1 MKKVMALVL
10 VLFIGVIGFT
20 GCAKEEIGKKA
31 NVVALKGPTGMGM
44 VKLMEDDE
52 LGKTKNDY
60 TFSLSGAPDEVV
72 GMITTGQVD
81 IAAVP
86 TNLAATLYKKTE
98 GKVKIIANN
107 TLGVLYIVTNGVEI
121 TKTSDLRGKKIYATG
136 QGTTPEYVLNYVL
149 EQNGLIVGKD
159 VEVEYRAEHS
169 EVATL
174 MAAGEI
180 EIALLP
186 QPFVTSV
193 LIQNKDV
200 KIALDMTKE
209 WENVSGENPS
219 ALVMGSIIVR
229 TEFLE
234 KNKAVVDSFLKEY
247 AASTEYVNNNV
258 DESAALIEKFDIMKS
273 APAKI
278 AIPKSSI
285 TYIGGS
291 EMKSMTSGFLEVLFK
306 ANPKSVGGELPDED
320 FYYEDKK

>member
-10 VLFIGVIGFT
+10 VLFIGFTVFT
-20 GCAKEEIGKKA
+20 GCTKEIVGGKA

-52 LGKTKNDY
+52 LGKTTNDY
-60 TFSLSGAPDEVV
+60 TFNLSGAPDEVV

-121 TKTSDLRGKKIYATG
+121 TKASDLRGKKIYATG

-193 LIQNKDV
+193 LMQNKNV

-209 WENVSGENPS
+209 WENVSGKNPS

-234 KNKAVVDSFLKEY
+234 KNKDVVDSFLKEY
-247 AASTEYVNNNV
+247 AASTKYVNNNV
-258 DESAALIEKFDIMKS
+258 DESAVLIEKFDIMKA

-285 TYIGGS
+285 TYIDGS

-320 FYYEDKK
+320 FYYEGKK

>member
-10 VLFIGVIGFT
+10 VLFIGFT
-20 GCAKEEIGKKA
+20 GCKKEIVGGKA

-44 VKLMEDDE
+44 VKLMEDNE
-52 LGKTKNDY
+52 LGKTTNDY
-60 TFSLSGAPDEVV
+60 TFNLSGAPDEVV
-72 GMITTGQVD
+72 GMIT
-81 IAAVP
+81 
-86 TNLAATLYKKTE
+86 
-98 GKVKIIANN
+98 
-107 TLGVLYIVTNGVEI
+107 
-121 TKTSDLRGKKIYATG
+121 TG

-193 LIQNKDV
+193 LMQNKNV

-209 WENVSGENPS
+209 WKNVSGENPS

-229 TEFLE
+229 IEFLD
-234 KNKAVVDSFLKEY
+234 KNKEVVDSFLREY
-247 AASTEYVNNNV
+247 CRGRIN
-258 DESAALIEKFDIMKS
+258 
-273 APAKI
+273 
-278 AIPKSSI
+278 
-285 TYIGGS
+285 
-291 EMKSMTSGFLEVLFK
+291 
-306 ANPKSVGGELPDED
+306 
-320 FYYEDKK
+320 

>member
-10 VLFIGVIGFT
+10 VLFIGVTGFT
-20 GCAKEEIGKKA
+20 GCTKEAAQGKA

-52 LGKTKNDY
+52 LGKTTNDY
-60 TFSLSGAPDEVV
+60 TFSLSGTPEEVV

-86 TNLAATLYKKTE
+86 TNLAATIYKKTE

-121 TKTSDLRGKKIYATG
+121 TKASDLRGKKIYATG
-136 QGTTPEYVLNYVL
+136 LGTTPEYVLNYVL
-149 EQNGLIVGKD
+149 EQNGLTVGED

-193 LIQNKDV
+193 LMQNKNV
-200 KIALDMTKE
+200 KIVLDMTKE

-234 KNKAVVDSFLKEY
+234 KNKAIVDSFLKEY
-247 AASTEYVNNNV
+247 AASTEYVNNNI
-258 DESAALIEKFDIMKS
+258 DESATLIEKFDIMKS

-285 TYIGGS
+285 TYIDGS

-306 ANPKSVGGELPDED
+306 ANPKSVGGKLPDED
-320 FYYEDKK
+320 FYYQGKK